1 MLEVDVNHC
10 FGISQCRV
18 DAFAGNQDL
27 GPVGFLHAAECF
39 TPDLLVPLSDEMPAA
54 AADPRVR
61 VGVTRSLRYMLTSLP
76 CPALYSA

>member
-1 MLEVDVNHC
+1 M
-10 FGISQCRV
+10 
-18 DAFAGNQDL
+18 
-27 GPVGFLHAAECF
+27 GFLHAAECF

-76 CPALYSA
+76 CPIFRIDLGVTVGGNCGLG